1 MFQTFSV
8 MHLFSLHPSGHRV
21 PRIARVGKAL
31 CSHHITANAA
41 LQRCLLLT
49 HPQPFLKSI
58 LPVERA
64 LPFRNVVAFSSAA
77 AVISGPQRTCQP
89 PGGSVG
95 PQSPTRP
102 TGLASNKGSDFPDKV
117 NLFVS
122 IHWHRSLSP

>member
-1 MFQTFSV
+1 M
-8 MHLFSLHPSGHRV
+8 

-64 LPFRNVVAFSSAA
+64 LPFRKASSGLRDLSREK
-77 AVISGPQRTCQP
+77 VRQDH
-89 PGGSVG
+89 GSI
-95 PQSPTRP
+95 
-102 TGLASNKGSDFPDKV
+102 F
-117 NLFVS
+117 
-122 IHWHRSLSP
+122 

>member
-8 MHLFSLHPSGHRV
+8 TRLFSLHPSGYRV

-31 CSHHITANAA
+31 CSHHITANAV

-64 LPFRNVVAFSSAA
+64 LPFRERGCFF
-77 AVISGPQRTCQP
+77 ISCCSYFGT
-89 PGGSVG
+89 SENM
-95 PQSPTRP
+95 PTARWQCRP
-102 TGLASNKGSDFPDKV
+102 TTTDVP
-117 NLFVS
+117 
-122 IHWHRSLSP
+122 HRPHQ